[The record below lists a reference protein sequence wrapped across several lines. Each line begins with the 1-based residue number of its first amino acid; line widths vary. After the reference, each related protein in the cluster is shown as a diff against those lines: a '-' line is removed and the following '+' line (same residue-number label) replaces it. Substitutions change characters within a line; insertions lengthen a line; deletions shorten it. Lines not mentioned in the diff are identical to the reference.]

1 MAQYHWQ
8 ALAFQVFFCRWFISV
23 IAPGDLTPTLVLM
36 AGAISLLQIQEEM
49 MRMHQSES
57 NEEELLK
64 QIEAKKDEMLT
75 SLWKVNVID
84 IESTLSQVCRSVSS
98 TFFSVIMKN
107 KSLIMDGGNS
117 LMWYFES
124 IWPVWSQTD
133 WMYLRFSKTA
143 LSPRMS

>member
-1 MAQYHWQ
+1 M
-8 ALAFQVFFCRWFISV
+8 

-117 LMWYFES
+117 LM
-124 IWPVWSQTD
+124 
-133 WMYLRFSKTA
+133 
-143 LSPRMS
+143 